1 MSLYSDI
8 LNYATFSSFQRKCVE
23 LVRAKS
29 SGSYLHKTYYLEYLL
44 LHFLKEID
52 LSVENS
58 SNLLELVTEL
68 PKVKVLKNGSEISL

>member
-8 LNYATFSSFQRKCVE
+8 VNYAIFPGFQRQCVG
-23 LVRAKS
+23 LTRAKL

-52 LSVENS
+52 LRVGNS

-68 PKVKVLKNGSEISL
+68 PKDKVLKNGSEISL

>member
-8 LNYATFSSFQRKCVE
+8 LSYAIFSSFQRKYVE
-23 LVRAKS
+23 LTRWP
-29 SGSYLHKTYYLEYLL
+29 GSYLHKTYLEYLL

-52 LSVENS
+52 LRVENS
-58 SNLLELVTEL
+58 SNLLELVAEL